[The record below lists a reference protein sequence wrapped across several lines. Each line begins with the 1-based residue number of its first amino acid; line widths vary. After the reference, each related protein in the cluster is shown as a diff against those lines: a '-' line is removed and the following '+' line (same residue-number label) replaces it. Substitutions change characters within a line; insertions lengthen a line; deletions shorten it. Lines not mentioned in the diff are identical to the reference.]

1 MSEKKKTRNAERE
14 GIASQPL
21 ARMSIEERR
30 EIQKLVQRALDE
42 HNLPKFKAALLKLG
56 YDETSAAYG
65 RLMQLWDEHDRASRH
80 G

>member
-1 MSEKKKTRNAERE
+1 MQNE
-14 GIASQPL
+14 GELLLHPL
-21 ARMSIEERR
+21 HGCLSRSGV
-30 EIQKLVQRALDE
+30 KYKSSFSVHE

-65 RLMQLWDEHDRASRH
+65 RLMELWDEHDRASRH